1 MLLAVVGIITLE
13 LFVMPIVFN
22 WALGF
27 ALAWRVAVSIALLAP
42 VGLLLGMP
50 FPIGLRLLGEEDSSL
65 VPWAWAI
72 NAFFTVIGSVSAM
85 ILGMILGFTAVEM
98 ISAACYGTA
107 LVAIAIRTAQ
117 LPREAASRRSSVAD
131 PTPGYEG

>member
-1 MLLAVVGIITLE
+1 
-13 LFVMPIVFN
+13 MPIVFN

-50 FPIGLRLLGEEDSSL
+50 FPIGLRLLGEEESLL
-65 VPWAWAI
+65 VPWAWAV

-98 ISAACYGTA
+98 IAAACYGTA
-107 LVAIAIRTAQ
+107 LVAIAIRAVQ
-117 LPREAASRRSSVAD
+117 LPREAASRRSSVVAD